1 MIVNQVDYNKLEKE
15 INDIL
20 NASLIN
26 NHDHLLDMLNQ
37 RYEETKYPGFIYA
50 IGLLYEKSILYSN
63 KPNKYYLYYV
73 DAASQNYLPAIIK
86 ILELY
91 LYHVYDETV
100 INGVSLYIEENY
112 KNIVN
117 DSYGEYLLAKYGMI
131 RSIVM
136 NDEHE
141 DFNDALVLMKDSA
154 NKGCLDAKE
163 FLKKTKLEN
172 KNKLDI
178 LKIAAY

>member
-1 MIVNQVDYNKLEKE
+1 MKLNDKYELE
-15 INDIL
+15 INDIIQPIL
-20 NASLIN
+20 HKKTNRNYDTLLEKF
-26 NHDHLLDMLNQ
+26 NH
-37 RYEETKYPGFIYA
+37 RFEETNYPGFIYV
-50 IGLLYEKSILYSN
+50 IGLLYEKSILHSN

-100 INGVSLYIEENY
+100 INGVSLYVEENY

-154 NKGCLDAKE
+154 NKGCLEAKE
-163 FLKKTKLEN
+163 FLKKS
-172 KNKLDI
+172 KLDASYNLNI
-178 LKIAAY
+178 LKNAA